1 MKDTYIDIKSLSLEF
16 ELYDSSK
23 QSLKK
28 KIIHKAVGGFIE
40 HKDSKKTIVKA
51 LNNIDLKINSGDRVG
66 ILGHNGSGKSSLL
79 QVIAGI
85 YEPTSGK
92 IDQHGTLTALIDIN
106 QGLDFEATGYENIL
120 LKGILHGYSL
130 KEIKKNLNS
139 IIEFSGLGDFINMPI
154 KNYSTGM
161 VLRLAF
167 ASSTF
172 KNQNIFVLD
181 EWLSVGDDDFLKKC
195 ELRLTELINDSDI
208 LVFATHDTNLL
219 NRICNKY
226 VRLESGTIVEQ
237 GKI

>member
-195 ELRLTELINDSDI
+195 ELRLTELIKDSDI

-226 VRLESGTIVEQ
+226 VRLESGKIVEQ

>member
-1 MKDTYIDIKSLSLEF
+1 MKDTYIDRKNLSLEF
-16 ELYDSSK
+16 ELLDSSK

-28 KIIHKAVGGFIE
+28 QIIKKTVGGFVE
-40 HKDSKKTIVKA
+40 QKDNKKTVIKA
-51 LNNIDLKINSGDRVG
+51 LNNIDFKINSGDRVG

-92 IDQHGTLTALIDIN
+92 IDQHGSLTALIDIN
-106 QGLDFEATGYENIL
+106 QGLDFDATGYENTL

-130 KEIKKNLNS
+130 REIKENLDV
-139 IIEFSGLGDFINMPI
+139 IIEFSGLGEFINMPI

-172 KNQNIFVLD
+172 KNQDIFLLD
-181 EWLSVGDDDFLKKC
+181 EWISVGDDDFLKKC
-195 ELRLTELINDSDI
+195 EIRLGELIKDSEI
-208 LVFATHDTNLL
+208 LVFATHDTELL
-219 NRICNKY
+219 NKVCNKY
-226 VRLESGTIVEQ
+226 IKLDSGKIVEQ

>member
-40 HKDSKKTIVKA
+40 HKDSKKTIIKA

-130 KEIKKNLNS
+130 NEIKKNLNS

-172 KNQNIFVLD
+172 KNRNIFVLD

-195 ELRLTELINDSDI
+195 ELRLSELIKDSDI

-219 NRICNKY
+219 NRVCNKY
-226 VRLESGTIVEQ
+226 VRLESGKIVEQ

>member
-226 VRLESGTIVEQ
+226 VRLESGKIVEQ

>member
-181 EWLSVGDDDFLKKC
+181 EWLSVGDDDVLKKC
-195 ELRLTELINDSDI
+195 ELRLTELIKDSDI

-226 VRLESGTIVEQ
+226 VRLESGKIVEQ

>member
-1 MKDTYIDIKSLSLEF
+1 MMNTYIDIKNLSLEF
-16 ELYDSSK
+16 ELYDSSNQSIKK
-23 QSLKK
+23 Q
-28 KIIHKAVGGFIE
+28 IINKAVGGFIE
-40 HKDSKKTIVKA
+40 HKDSKKTVIKA

-66 ILGHNGSGKSSLL
+66 IIGHNGSGKSSLL

-85 YEPTSGK
+85 YEPTFGK
-92 IDQHGTLTALIDIN
+92 IDQHGSLTALIDIN

-130 KEIKKNLNS
+130 NEIKKNLNS

-181 EWLSVGDDDFLKKC
+181 EWLSVGDADFLKKC
-195 ELRLTELINDSDI
+195 ELRLTELIKDSDI

-219 NRICNKY
+219 NRVCNKF
-226 VRLESGTIVEQ
+226 VRLESGKIVEQ

>member
-40 HKDSKKTIVKA
+40 HKDSKKTIIKA

-130 KEIKKNLNS
+130 NEIKKNLNS

-172 KNQNIFVLD
+172 KNRNIFLLD

-195 ELRLTELINDSDI
+195 ELRLSELIKDSDI

-219 NRICNKY
+219 NRVCNKY
-226 VRLESGTIVEQ
+226 VRLESGKIVEQ

>member
-195 ELRLTELINDSDI
+195 ELRLTELIKDSDI

>member
-1 MKDTYIDIKSLSLEF
+1 MKDTYIDIKNLSLEF

-40 HKDSKKTIVKA
+40 HKDSKKKIIKA

-130 KEIKKNLNS
+130 NEIKKNLNS

-172 KNQNIFVLD
+172 KNHNIFVLD

-195 ELRLTELINDSDI
+195 ELRLAELIKDSDI

-219 NRICNKY
+219 NRVCNKY
-226 VRLESGTIVEQ
+226 VKLESGKIVEQ